1 MLRRLAPLSCLLLTA
16 CASQLPLNPTSQSAL
31 QAQSAVSVK
40 STAGALALIEAMA
53 HANPQDY
60 ARIEADFQV
69 EISRSTRP
77 SLKKI
82 LAQAAESIAHHPIA
96 DPDPRKHPVA
106 KLVRLAAWRYNW
118 LMGENLISRVF
129 ELFALV
135 YAKPEQQPA
144 LTQAFETRIRNTPKL
159 DVKLMLNDFHAGHYD
174 DLIPVGS
181 PLRVKLET
189 ILNARLAAREL
200 AL

>member
-16 CASQLPLNPTSQSAL
+16 CASQLPLNLASQSSL

-40 STAGALALIEAMA
+40 STAGALALIEEMA
-53 HANPQDY
+53 HAQPPEY
-60 ARIEADFQV
+60 ARIEAAFQV

-106 KLVRLAAWRYNW
+106 KLVRLASWRYNW

-129 ELFALV
+129 ELFALA
-135 YAKPEQQPA
+135 YATPEQQPA
-144 LTQAFETRIRNTPKL
+144 LIQSFETRIRNTPKL
-159 DVKLMLNDFHAGHYD
+159 DVNLLLNDFNAGHYD
-174 DLIPVGS
+174 DLLPVGS
-181 PLRVKLET
+181 PLRAKLET
-189 ILNARLAAREL
+189 VFKLRLAAR
-200 AL
+200 

>member
-16 CASQLPLNPTSQSAL
+16 CAGAMPLNLATQPGAP
-31 QAQSAVSVK
+31 SAVTTQ
-40 STAGALALIEAMA
+40 STQGALALIEEMA
-53 HANPQDY
+53 HASLPDH
-60 ARIEADFQV
+60 ARIEAAFQI

-82 LAQAAESIAHHPIA
+82 LAQAAESMAHHPIA

-129 ELFALV
+129 ELFNLV
-135 YAKPEQQPA
+135 YASPEQQPA
-144 LTQAFETRIRNTPKL
+144 LARTFETRIRNTPKL
-159 DVKLMLNDFHAGHYD
+159 DVNLLLTDFNAGHYD

-181 PLRVKLET
+181 PLRNQLET
-189 ILNARLAAREL
+189 ILKTRLAAR
-200 AL
+200 

>member
-16 CASQLPLNPTSQSAL
+16 CASAMPLNLTTQPGAP
-31 QAQSAVSVK
+31 SAVTTQ
-40 STAGALALIEAMA
+40 STQGALVLIEEMA
-53 HANPQDY
+53 HAAPSDH
-60 ARIEADFQV
+60 ARIEAAFQI
-69 EISRSTRP
+69 EINRSTRP

-82 LAQAAESIAHHPIA
+82 LAQAAESMAHHPIA

-129 ELFALV
+129 ELFNLV
-135 YAKPEQQPA
+135 YAPSEQQPA
-144 LTQAFETRIRNTPKL
+144 LTRTFETRIRNTPKL
-159 DVKLMLNDFHAGHYD
+159 DVNLLLTDFNAGHYD

-181 PLRVKLET
+181 PLRNQLET
-189 ILNARLAAREL
+189 ILKNRLAAR
-200 AL
+200 